1 MFNVRTP
8 GGGYSSETTGR
19 ELAWHITC
27 GCAYRRSALTEIG
40 GFSGFLHSQAEET
53 DVTIRLFRLAW
64 KIIFANEIKVF
75 HHFVPKQRTID
86 WYKMARF
93 YTTRNDLLIV
103 LMYFPSIVVVP
114 FLAGKFLS
122 HMVFGVRNKMA
133 IFVTLLYTMK
143 ALFSMILLVPE
154 AMKRRQP
161 MTWEQFLNFRSLLSK
176 A

>member
-1 MFNVRTP
+1 
-8 GGGYSSETTGR
+8 
-19 ELAWHITC
+19 
-27 GCAYRRSALTEIG
+27 
-40 GFSGFLHSQAEET
+40 
-53 DVTIRLFRLAW
+53 
-64 KIIFANEIKVF
+64 
-75 HHFVPKQRTID
+75 VPKQRTID